1 MRKSLFIVQIEA
13 AFLRAVALENGRKA
27 SQKVGKSWE
36 SNKGGGKIIKSY
48 KTILRISLFKAE
60 SQRLSKLFTC
70 IRRL

>member
-48 KTILRISLFKAE
+48 KTILMD
-60 SQRLSKLFTC
+60 
-70 IRRL
+70 